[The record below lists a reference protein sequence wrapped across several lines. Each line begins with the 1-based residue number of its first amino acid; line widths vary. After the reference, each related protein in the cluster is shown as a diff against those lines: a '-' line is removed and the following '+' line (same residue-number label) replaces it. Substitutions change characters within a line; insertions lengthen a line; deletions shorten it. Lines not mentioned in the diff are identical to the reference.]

1 MRIIPTFKRKR
12 QCGNA
17 ILEFA
22 LVSVFLTP
30 LLLGTVSLGLNLSRT
45 IQVTQVVRDAGHMY
59 ARWVDFSLLSNK
71 QLLVRLAQ
79 GLGMTVDGG
88 TGVVIL
94 SKVTYIDDTDC
105 TAAGLSGTA
114 CTNRNQYVIMNR
126 VVIGNVAFHSSAI
139 GSPAAGDMATNGD
152 VTTYISSTSARA
164 ANFGNIVTLQSGQ
177 FAFVTEGFFNGISW
191 GVPGYNVGNSMNARS
206 IF

>member
-1 MRIIPTFKRKR
+1 MRIIPTSRR
-12 QCGNA
+12 RGQGGNA
-17 ILEFA
+17 IIEFA

-45 IQVTQVVRDAGHMY
+45 IQVTQLVRDAGHMY
-59 ARWVDFSLLSNK
+59 ARWVDFSLPSN
-71 QLLVRLAQ
+71 QLLLVRLSQ
-79 GLGMTVDGG
+79 GLGMTQTGG

-105 TAAGLSGTA
+105 TAAGLSTSA

-126 VVIGNVAFHSSAI
+126 VVVGNVAFHSSAV
-139 GSPAAGDMATNGD
+139 GTPASGGMAANGD
-152 VTTYISSTSARA
+152 ITSYMTDTSARA
-164 ANFGNIVTLQSGQ
+164 TNFGSIVTLQSGQ
-177 FAFVTEGFFNGISW
+177 FAFVAEGFFNGISW
-191 GVPGYNVGNSMNARS
+191 SVPNYSIGNAMNARS